1 MTEEETGKVAKEAEE
16 KQAEATKEEPAEV
29 VKDTGAE
36 EKTKETLEE
45 LLKEEEPAEE
55 AVQAEKEAPV
65 EAEKEEKPSKEEKAK
80 KEEEEEIVEE
90 RIYTVPLGKAWIVPP
105 NKRAPRAIRMLKAF
119 ITKHM
124 KLAARKEDEGEEEE
138 EAPALFISNEV
149 NERIWVRGIQKPP
162 RKLRVR
168 AAKDKEGNV
177 TVYLAEGD

>member
-16 KQAEATKEEPAEV
+16 KQAKATEEEPAEV

-124 KLAARKEDEGEEEE
+124 KLAARKEAEGEEEE
-138 EAPALFISNEV
+138 DAPVLVISNEV
-149 NERIWVRGIQKPP
+149 NERVWGRGIQKPP

>member
-16 KQAEATKEEPAEV
+16 KQAEATKEEPAEAA
-29 VKDTGAE
+29 KDAGAE

-65 EAEKEEKPSKEEKAK
+65 EAEKEEKPSKEEKTK
-80 KEEEEEIVEE
+80 KEEEEIVEE
-90 RIYTVPLGKAWIVPP
+90 RIYTVPLGKAWIMPP

-124 KLAARKEDEGEEEE
+124 KLAARKEAEGEEEE
-138 EAPALFISNEV
+138 DAPVLVISNEV
-149 NERIWVRGIQKPP
+149 NEKVWGRGIQKPP